1 MSGVKTK
8 KLTLQEKMDSLN
20 CYRNLRPDV
29 NSAPAHIVRD
39 IKPAKEGSKRQLK
52 IKRLETKKFK
62 SRLSAKKRV
71 KTSDKDKENLTIS
84 SDIDVAKVNKTEAKK
99 EKDKRL
105 ESCNEITMEAE
116 FNKDVWNS
124 KLIFFT

>member
-1 MSGVKTK
+1 
-8 KLTLQEKMDSLN
+8 MDSLS

-52 IKRLETKKFK
+52 VKRLETKKFK
-62 SRLSAKKRV
+62 SRLNAKKRANA
-71 KTSDKDKENLTIS
+71 TSKDKENLIIS
-84 SDIDVAKVNKTEAKK
+84 SDMDVAKVNKIEAKK

-105 ESCNEITMEAE
+105 ESCNEITMEAQ
-116 FNKDVWNS
+116 FNKDVWTS
-124 KLIFFT
+124 KLTFSVLVISILFI